1 MCKKRGRTEA
11 ELRYRRTG
19 GQEDSR
25 TGGPTGSFT
34 QVDKRPASEL
44 PSILL
49 PCFQHLLLRTSTSTF
64 PSTFTSTSTFTTTS
78 TSTCSCTAS
87 FALIVAR

>member
-1 MCKKRGRTEA
+1 MNLRMEKCAKREGVQKQN
-11 ELRYRRTG
+11 YGTG

-64 PSTFTSTSTFTTTS
+64 TSASTTTS